1 MKLQRSLPVTF
12 LLLLFA
18 TDAVEARKPVSV
30 PEEERIVV
38 QVFDAPGST
47 ADEVFRT
54 SKVWI
59 AENFRSGKAVIEY
72 EDPASGTIIGN
83 GSIAYP
89 CDGGWTCRVR
99 AESWRV
105 KFTMKVE
112 ARDGRFRLTFSNV
125 LMSYPP
131 YNNMGVS
138 RPGYDEP
145 VASKADMDNIRAK
158 LLAIGPEIVAGL
170 KANHASGDW

>member
-1 MKLQRSLPVTF
+1 MKLQHSLAVA
-12 LLLLFA
+12 LLLLFSIS
-18 TDAVEARKPVSV
+18 AVEAKKPLPV

-38 QVFDAPGST
+38 HVFDAPGST
-47 ADEVFRT
+47 ADEIFKA

-59 AENFRSGKAVIEY
+59 AENFRSAQSVVEY
-72 EDPASGTIIGN
+72 EDGATGTIIGN

-112 ARDGRFRLTFSNV
+112 AKNGRFRLTFSNV

-131 YNNMGVS
+131 YNNMGVH

-145 VASKADMDNIRAK
+145 VATKEDMDNVRAK
-158 LLAIGPEIVAGL
+158 LLEFGPQIAAGVKAIQAPS
-170 KANHASGDW
+170 NW